1 MNRDQLIN
9 QVKSKIDELSPSD
22 ALIVA
27 VGTEDNK
34 PIDTIIG
41 SLLDESAIEV
51 LLKAPVHRLS
61 VTKCATA
68 SGTATTG
75 DAFSGSVAIPADFL
89 RLVEFKMTEW
99 KRPVTEFQPQGSPLA
114 QRQYNVY
121 LRAGINKPV
130 AVISH
135 RDAGMVAEYYTVLS
149 AHTIERFLYI
159 KRDVAENIPVVLQD
173 ALCWICASKVLSIF
187 SKINESKSA
196 IENAVS
202 LMQ

>member
-1 MNRDQLIN
+1 MNRTELIN
-9 QVKSKIDELSPSD
+9 ATMSKIDEISPSD
-22 ALIVA
+22 GLIVS
-27 VGTEDNK
+27 VGLSDEK
-34 PIDTIIG
+34 PIATIVA
-41 SLLDESAIEV
+41 SLLDECALEI
-51 LLKAPVHRLS
+51 LMKAPVHRLS
-61 VTKCATA
+61 VAKCATA
-68 SGTATTG
+68 SGTATSG
-75 DAFSGSVAIPADFL
+75 DAFSGSVVIPADFL

-99 KRPVTEFQPQGSPLA
+99 KRPVTEFRPQGSSLA
-114 QRQYNVY
+114 QRQYNKY

-130 AVISH
+130 AIISH
-135 RDAGMVAEYYTVLS
+135 RDANMVAEYYTVLS

-187 SKINESKSA
+187 GKADESKSA